1 MKGEIKVVE
10 VGAIEIYEQD
20 LEGKDTE
27 VVKEKIP
34 GINFEIQIQ
43 GATVAL
49 ELDSIWTELIDKS
62 GIKSSEDSDIAMKMM
77 RGMRGEILQD
87 IKRNIIRCVFTPK
100 LTESTYEDLDPSDIC
115 SLFVKIHGLHVKG
128 PKEKKN

>member
-20 LEGKDTE
+20 SEGKDTE

-34 GINFEIQIQ
+34 GRDFEIQIQ

-49 ELDSIWTELIDKS
+49 ELDSIWIELLEKS
-62 GIKSSEDSDIAMKMM
+62 GIKGLEDDIAMKMM

-87 IKRNIIRCVFTPK
+87 IKRNIIKCVFTPK

-115 SLFVKIHGLHVKG
+115 SLFVKIHNLHVNG